1 MNLVEALKMSLRA
14 LMVNKL
20 RSALTVLGIV
30 IGVGAVIGL
39 MSIGRGI
46 QSAITEQ
53 IKSVGTDLVFVRPGA
68 VSQQG
73 VRTAQGSAVTLTLD
87 DARAIA
93 DPVRAPA
100 VTAVAPQMSFPA
112 PVVARSQNAFTQ
124 IIGVTPEYFDVLNYT
139 IAEGELF
146 NQVNVEARS
155 RVAVLG
161 STIAETLFPNRDAV
175 GQWISVRQMRFR
187 VIGMLNSK
195 GGAGPGL
202 MDDIIAVPIT
212 TLSSQLQILRT
223 ARGEIRVQTINVKVA
238 NSDDID
244 DAKEQIAAVLR
255 ERHNIIGEDD
265 FTITSLNDLIKA
277 FTQVT
282 QIMNIFLGSIAGISL
297 LVGGIGIMNIMLV
310 SVTERIREIG
320 IRKAV
325 GAKRRDILVQ
335 FLFESVVLSLSGG
348 VLGIIMGWLMSMG
361 FAQFRSPATGQS
373 TPVMI
378 TPDIILLAVSV
389 AAAIG
394 LFFGIYPASRAARLD
409 PIQALRYE

>member
-1 MNLVEALKMSLRA
+1 MALRA
-14 LMVNKL
+14 LTANKL

-46 QSAITEQ
+46 ESAITSQ
-53 IKSVGTDLVFVRPGA
+53 IKSIGSDLVFVRPGA

-73 VRTAQGSAVTLTLD
+73 VRTAQGGAVTLTLE

-93 DPVRAPA
+93 DPNR
-100 VTAVAPQMSFPA
+100 VTVATGVAPQTNFPS
-112 PVVARSQNAFTQ
+112 PVVAGGQNAFTQ
-124 IIGVTPEYFDVLNYT
+124 IVGVTPEYFDMLSYT
-139 IAEGELF
+139 PADGETLS
-146 NQVNVEARS
+146 QQHVDARS

-161 STIAETLFPNRDAV
+161 SSVAEILFPNGDAV
-175 GQWISVRQMRFR
+175 GQTISMRQMRFR
-187 VIGMLNSK
+187 VIGVLSSK
-195 GGAGPGL
+195 GGGGPGN
-202 MDDIIAVPIT
+202 MDDFIAVPLT
-212 TLSSQLQILRT
+212 TLSSQLQMLRT
-223 ARGEIRVQTINVKVA
+223 ARGEIRVQIINVKVDSSE
-238 NSDDID
+238 NIDI
-244 DAKEQIAAVLR
+244 AKEQIAAVLR

-265 FTITSLNDLIKA
+265 FTITSLNDLIAA

-282 QIMNIFLGSIAGISL
+282 QIMSIFLGSIAGISL

-325 GAKRRDILVQ
+325 GAKRRDILAQ
-335 FLFESVVLSLSGG
+335 FLFESMVLSLSGG
-348 VLGIIMGWLMSMG
+348 VLGIALGWLMSKG
-361 FAQFRSPATGQS
+361 FSSFRGPTGQT

-378 TPDIILLAVSV
+378 TPDIIILAVSV
-389 AAAIG
+389 AAGIG
-394 LFFGIYPASRAARLD
+394 LFFGIYPASRAAKLD